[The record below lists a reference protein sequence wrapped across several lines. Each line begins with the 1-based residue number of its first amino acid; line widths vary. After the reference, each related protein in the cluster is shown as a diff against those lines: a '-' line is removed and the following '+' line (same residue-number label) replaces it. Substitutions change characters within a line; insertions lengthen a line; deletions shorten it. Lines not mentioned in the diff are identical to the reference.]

1 MPRLRRI
8 QAQLQA
14 PHKQRKRLAQF
25 LDWRGETG
33 RERRRRMM
41 NPAAAILTI
50 DWWVALI
57 PSIITAAII
66 GGFTTLTN
74 YMIMRKMIK
83 AIEKK
88 GSKGS

>member
-1 MPRLRRI
+1 
-8 QAQLQA
+8 
-14 PHKQRKRLAQF
+14 
-25 LDWRGETG
+25 
-33 RERRRRMM
+33 MM